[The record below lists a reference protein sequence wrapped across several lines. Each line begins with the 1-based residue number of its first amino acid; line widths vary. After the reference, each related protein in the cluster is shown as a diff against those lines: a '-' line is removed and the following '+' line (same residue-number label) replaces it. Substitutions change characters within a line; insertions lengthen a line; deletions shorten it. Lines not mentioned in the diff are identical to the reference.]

1 MELKLLTLNLHA
13 WLEENQEEKFQ
24 IIADYIYKNDID
36 IVAFQEANQ
45 NRDKIL
51 MNENIREDNPSLI
64 ISNFL
69 KKMGKNYNFVW
80 KFNSSKSYK
89 RYLFENS
96 R

>member
-51 MNENIREDNPSLI
+51 VNENIREDNPSLI
-64 ISNFL
+64 KLI
-69 KKMGKNYNFVW
+69 
-80 KFNSSKSYK
+80 
-89 RYLFENS
+89 
-96 R
+96 